1 MERHGAAQASN
12 KTSHIPVNVSD
23 SRTTPGEAIV
33 SVALAG
39 DSNVDLF
46 LSDGQHTRTERL
58 PFEPWLII
66 PRTLSGLISNAA
78 RQRSLAGNGYF
89 NLYVSFSG
97 WRHWREAWRSLR
109 EHHRDQVLGFPNPT
123 DQFLIASGMTQ
134 FEGLEFDQLRRAQ
147 LDIETTGLDP
157 HAQDAAIIMIGVAI
171 NGERPEVFRADQ
183 LSPAEMLDAL
193 AMWIMTNDPDV
204 IEGHNIFNF
213 DIPYLEAQGR
223 RVGRHLNWGRDGSA
237 LRLAG
242 TRRFKAGA
250 RTIPFEAS
258 FVRGRHIVDT
268 YQQIQR
274 YDYTGMLQSYG
285 LKESI
290 AALGLEREGR
300 THVAGDDISRL
311 WRDDPERL
319 VDYAI
324 DDLRDTDVL
333 SRLSLPTEFYQ
344 ARLLPSSLQDVATG
358 GPGEKV
364 NDLLVR
370 AYIAQRESIPEP
382 GPSRSYPGGYT
393 EIRRVGRFAPV
404 IKCDVESLYPAI
416 MLTDRI
422 APESDRLGVFLP
434 MLESLT
440 TERLTAKHEAARSS
454 GYARARWNGVQSSLK
469 VLINSFYGYL
479 GYSRG
484 YFNDFGAAERV
495 TLRGHEIITQVTD
508 ELESLGAPTIEIDT
522 DGVYFQPPQGV
533 STIEDELALV
543 EQVSGNL
550 PAGINLAHDG
560 RWRSMLS
567 LRLKNYAL
575 LDYDNNLLLKG
586 SSLRSRRDEPFLR
599 GFIEATARSFLN
611 DDHDSGARNIYLRA
625 AEAILAGA
633 LPPVAFAR
641 TETITDQT
649 FRSAS
654 TRRLAEAVG
663 SERIGERIAVY
674 QRANGDI
681 ARLEHYRNDEDRQ
694 YLLRRLR
701 AAAERF
707 RPLYDTPEKFDYDF
721 PAVTPHTDLDALRAA
736 ERADQM
742 RLF

>member
-1 MERHGAAQASN
+1 MRNGAQ
-12 KTSHIPVNVSD
+12 
-23 SRTTPGEAIV
+23 
-33 SVALAG
+33 
-39 DSNVDLF
+39 
-46 LSDGQHTRTERL
+46 TRTERY

-66 PRTLSGLISNAA
+66 PKSLSGMVRNAA
-78 RQRSLAGNGYF
+78 RQRPLAGDGYF
-89 NLYVSFSG
+89 NLLVTFPG
-97 WRHWREAWRSLR
+97 WRQWREAWRTLR
-109 EHHRDQVLGFPNPT
+109 EHHRDQVLGFPSPT
-123 DQFLIASGMTQ
+123 DQFLISSGMAQ

-157 HAQDAAIIMIGVAI
+157 NAHDAALIMIGVSL
-171 NGERPEVFRADQ
+171 NGENPVIIRADE
-183 LSPAEMLDAL
+183 LSQAEMIDAL
-193 AMWIMTNDPDV
+193 ADWIQENDPDV

-258 FVRGRHIVDT
+258 FVRGRHIIDT

-274 YDYTGMLQSYG
+274 YDYAGILQSYG
-285 LKESI
+285 LKESV

-300 THVAGDDISRL
+300 THVPGEEINRM
-311 WRDDPERL
+311 WQNDPECL
-319 VDYAI
+319 VNYAI
-324 DDLRDTDVL
+324 DDLLDTDML

-344 ARLLPSSLQDVATG
+344 ARLLPSALQDVAIG

-370 AYIAQRESIPEP
+370 AYVSRRESIPEP
-382 GPSRSYPGGYT
+382 GPARPYPGGYT

-404 IKCDVESLYPAI
+404 VKCDVESLYPAI

-440 TERLTAKHEAARSS
+440 NERLTAKREAARNT
-454 GYARARWNGVQSSLK
+454 GYTRARWNGVQSSLK

-484 YFNDFGAAERV
+484 YFNDFGAAEQV
-495 TLRGHEIITQVTD
+495 TLRGHEIITQVTE
-508 ELESLGAPTIEIDT
+508 ELESLKALTIEIDT
-522 DGVYFQPPQGV
+522 DGVYFQPPPGV
-533 STIEDELALV
+533 TSLEDELRLV
-543 EQVSGNL
+543 ERVSRSL
-550 PAGINLAHDG
+550 PDGINLAHDG
-560 RWRSMLS
+560 RWVSMLS

-575 LDYDNNLLLKG
+575 LGYDDTLQLKG
-586 SSLRSRRDEPFLR
+586 SSLRSRREEPFLR
-599 GFIEATARSFLN
+599 GFIEAIARSFLRE
-611 DDHDSGARNIYLRA
+611 SSQPGAREIYLRA

-633 LPPVAFAR
+633 LPPAAIAR

-654 TRRLAEAVG
+654 TRRLADAVG
-663 SERIGERIAVY
+663 SERIGERVAVY
-674 QRANGDI
+674 QRVGGDI
-681 ARLEHYRNDEDRQ
+681 ARLEHYQNDEDRQ

-707 RPLYDTPEKFDYDF
+707 RPLYETPEKFDYDF
-721 PAVTPHTDLDALRAA
+721 PVVSQHTNIDALRAT
-736 ERADQM
+736 ERVDQM